1 MRIFYTKSTVL
12 RYLIGIL
19 LLIFGVL
26 FWMYFWVGV
35 PSVVPNDMPEPPA
48 LHFYGDTG
56 RPLGEIMVYAV
67 YFVPENKKA
76 LIAENWRGLLETNLA
91 KLRAFHSVQF
101 GGRSQTQYRIY
112 PDPVVG
118 MSESTAYDTDDTANG
133 NPRALITIAQELE
146 KRVFNSSGDRFRSD
160 FAGRPID
167 AYPVMMVLYEGVGA
181 SGGMIF
187 ESESES
193 AGEIANKLG
202 LSESVVFP
210 IDIKAVDGFFLMNRE
225 FLTGSYGPFGASL
238 LAHEFYHT
246 IGLPD
251 QYDIPGGTPLSPDLM
266 GSGRF
271 LPIEKTH
278 LGRDL
283 LRQLGLY
290 QTR

>member
-1 MRIFYTKSTVL
+1 
-12 RYLIGIL
+12 
-19 LLIFGVL
+19 
-26 FWMYFWVGV
+26 MYFWVGV
-35 PSVVPNDMPEPPA
+35 PSVAPNDMPESQA
-48 LHFYGDTG
+48 IHFYGDPG
-56 RPLGEIMVYAV
+56 RILGDIMVYAV
-67 YFVPENKKA
+67 YFVPENKKT
-76 LIAENWRGLLETNLA
+76 LIAENWRGLLETNLV
-91 KLRAFHSVQF
+91 KLQVFHSLQF
-101 GGRSQTQYRIY
+101 GGRSNIQYRIY

-133 NPRALITIAQELE
+133 NSRALITIAQELE
-146 KRVFNSSGDRFRSD
+146 KRVFDSSGDRFRSD
-160 FAGRPID
+160 FVERSSN
-167 AYPVMMVLYEGVGA
+167 AYPVLMVLYEGVGA

-210 IDIKAVDGFFLMNRE
+210 IKIRAVDGFFLLNRE
-225 FLTGSYGPFGASL
+225 FLTGRYGTFGASL

-251 QYDIPGGTPLSPDLM
+251 QYDTPNGNPFSSDLM

-271 LPIEKTH
+271 LPIEKTY

-290 QTR
+290 TMR

>member
-1 MRIFYTKSTVL
+1 MLKYLVGVL
-12 RYLIGIL
+12 VLV
-19 LLIFGVL
+19 FGVL

-35 PSVVPNDMPEPPA
+35 PSVVPNGMLEPPA

-56 RPLGEIMVYAV
+56 RPLGDIMVYAV

-91 KLRAFHSVQF
+91 KLQAFHSVQF
-101 GGRSQTQYRIY
+101 GGRSQIQYRIY
-112 PDPVVG
+112 PDPVIG
-118 MSESTAYDTDDTANG
+118 LNESTAYDTNDTANG

-146 KRVFNSSGDRFRSD
+146 KRVFDSSGDRFRSD
-160 FAGRPID
+160 FAGHPHN
-167 AYPVMMVLYEGVGA
+167 AYPVLMVLYEGVGA

-210 IDIKAVDGFFLMNRE
+210 VDIRAVDGFFLLNRE
-225 FLTGSYGPFGASL
+225 FLTGRYGPFGASL

-246 IGLPD
+246 LGLPD
-251 QYDIPGGTPLSPDLM
+251 QYDTPAGAPLSSDLM
-266 GSGRF
+266 GNGRF
-271 LPIEKTH
+271 LPIEKTY
-278 LGRDL
+278 LKRDI
-283 LRQLGLY
+283 LRRLGLY
-290 QTR
+290 KI